1 MARDRQEMERGR
13 YGQGNPSEN
22 ERIRV
27 AQHEGGEDW
36 PLLSALLGGLALAL
50 LVNTFI
56 GLIPG

>member
-1 MARDRQEMERGR
+1 MARDRQNAKHGR
-13 YGQGNPSEN
+13 FGGNPSEG

-27 AQHEGGEDW
+27 AQHEAGEDW